1 MADIRDFKYESN
13 PPSSVEPEDLAR
25 YTYDEFQ
32 RVRDAITVTTRWDD
46 LRFPATAVNLD
57 SAATRYSF
65 DTTDIAISFANNARY
80 TNEQLNF
87 IIQLPHSW
95 QEESAIKPHIHWI
108 QNQAAVPNWLI
119 EYRVYNNGDL
129 LPAFGTFGTLQSHA
143 FTWSSGSLVQISS
156 FPEIDMT
163 GFRASCIVDVKLWRD
178 TLNTS
183 AQFAGVDPVAT
194 AVLLKEFD
202 SHYQIDSFGSAME
215 FVKR

>member
-1 MADIRDFKYESN
+1 VADIKDFQYETN
-13 PPSSVEPEDLAR
+13 PPSSVDPKDLGR

-32 RVRDAITVTTRWDD
+32 RVRDALDVTSRWDD
-46 LRFPATAVNLD
+46 LRFPATGINLD

-65 DTTDIAISFANNARY
+65 DTTDLAVSFANNSRY
-80 TNEQLNF
+80 TTEQLNY

-95 QEESAIKPHIHWI
+95 KEESALRPHIHWI

-156 FPEIDMT
+156 FPEISMT
-163 GFRASCIVDVKLWRD
+163 GLRASCFVDVKMWRD
-178 TLNTS
+178 TTNVSTEFVG
-183 AQFAGVDPVAT
+183 ADPVAT
-194 AVLLKEFD
+194 SVLLKEFD
-202 SHYQIDSFGSAME
+202 THYEIDSFGSALE